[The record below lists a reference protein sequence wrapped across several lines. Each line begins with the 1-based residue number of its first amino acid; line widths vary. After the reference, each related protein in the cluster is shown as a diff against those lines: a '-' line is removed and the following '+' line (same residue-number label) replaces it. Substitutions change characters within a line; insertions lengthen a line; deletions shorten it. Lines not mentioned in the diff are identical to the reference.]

1 MTRRALAL
9 ACALLTA
16 AVGVARAADRAGEA
30 VDAASP
36 DWTTSSIGRSSPAS
50 TPRNGRGARS
60 RVIIRTVDGR
70 PASHLIEAVNG
81 VAGRYFPW
89 LGGQVAIV
97 PDAAL
102 DRLARRPEV
111 AAISLDRAV
120 RGTHGPHDLGDR
132 LALGHRASRRHGRW
146 RRRRDDRFGRQPLA
160 RGPRRTGRALRRL
173 RQRAVASPTTTTD
186 TARTSR
192 ASSPAAASARTARS
206 AAWPPARTSSC

>member
-16 AVGVARAADRAGEA
+16 TVGVARAADRARRSRKPA
-30 VDAASP
+30 RQDSTP
-36 DWTTSSIGRSSPAS
+36 SSIGRSSPARARAS
-50 TPRNGRGARS
+50 ARGARS

-70 PASHLIEAVNG
+70 PASPLIEAVNG

-102 DRLARRPEV
+102 DRLASRPEV

-120 RGTHGPHDLGDR
+120 RGTMDRTTSATGSRWVTEHLGVTGAGVGVATIDSGVNPWHEDLG
-132 LALGHRASRRHGRW
+132 RA
-146 RRRRDDRFGRQPLA
+146 
-160 RGPRRTGRALRRL
+160 GRALRRL
-173 RQRAVASPTTTTD
+173 RQRAAVRPTTTTD